1 MKLFKYDNFELTVS
15 EEALLIEAFR
25 KLWNR
30 DRSSNKSRA
39 LSELG
44 YIYFMYDPRSDYMF
58 IMDDKERSKV
68 ILEQQGLK
76 SNYKIDK
83 VMEEAIRVYQYLTQT
98 AASILLQDT
107 KIAVDRFREYLKD
120 IDFSRT
126 DGNGKPIHTL
136 NSVTSTIRQILELA
150 QKLVEVEKAVSKEI
164 EEESRMRGQGL
175 KKIFEDGF
183 TS

>member
-58 IMDDKERSKV
+58 IMDDRERSKV

-98 AASILLQDT
+98 AASILL
-107 KIAVDRFREYLKD
+107 
-120 IDFSRT
+120 
-126 DGNGKPIHTL
+126 
-136 NSVTSTIRQILELA
+136 
-150 QKLVEVEKAVSKEI
+150 
-164 EEESRMRGQGL
+164 
-175 KKIFEDGF
+175 
-183 TS
+183 